1 MKEVSNRAVMA
12 LLIAT
17 IVISLGGTFISL
29 TTINNRLVGLGLTP
43 ITGLVMA
50 PNATATLTVTTTS
63 SIKFSQATVAFGSG
77 YVNSS
82 GGYTACIL
90 STLATGENIGCED
103 FNEVGNGFTIEND
116 GNTNLTVELKS
127 NVTAATFIGGST
139 SRFNWNVTLNESGSC
154 VNISAN
160 GGGAIF
166 PNTTNSSDCGDGN
179 MSADAGACGGIF
191 EEVSTDYKVIC
202 PRLLYDNDNDALNVD
217 VNITI
222 PVDAPAGDKL
232 AGLTVRGTRD
242 PLT

>member
-82 GGYTACIL
+82 GGYTLCTL
-90 STLATGENIGCED
+90 STLDAVNIGCED
-103 FNEVGNGFTIEND
+103 FNEVSNGFTIEND
-116 GNTNLTVELKS
+116 GNTNLTAELKS
-127 NVTAATFIGGST
+127 NVTAATFIGGSANF
-139 SRFNWNVTLNESGSC
+139 RWNATLNESGSC
-154 VNISAN
+154 VNSSSDGN
-160 GGGAIF
+160 GVVN
-166 PNTTNSSDCGDGN
+166 PNTTADCGSGN
-179 MSADAGACGGIF
+179 TNESACGSIF
-191 EEVSTDYKVIC
+191 EEVSTSHKVIC

-217 VNITI
+217 INITV
-222 PVDAPAGDKL
+222 PVDAPSGDKL

-242 PLT
+242 PAT

>member
-1 MKEVSNRAVMA
+1 MREVSNRAVMA

-50 PNATATLTVTTTS
+50 PNATATLTVQTTS
-63 SIKFSQATVAFGSG
+63 SIKFSQATVAFGTG

-82 GGYTACIL
+82 GGYTLCTL
-90 STLATGENIGCED
+90 STLDAVNIGCED
-103 FNEVGNGFTIEND
+103 FNEVSNGFTIEND
-116 GNTNLTVELKS
+116 GNTNLTAELKS
-127 NVTAATFIGGST
+127 NVSAATFIGGSANF
-139 SRFNWNVTLNESGSC
+139 RWNVTLNESGSC
-154 VNISAN
+154 VNASAN
-160 GGGAIF
+160 GNGAIW

-179 MSADAGACGGIF
+179 MSTLNDCGGFF
-191 EEVSTDYKVIC
+191 EEVSTSYKVIC

-217 VNITI
+217 INVTV
-222 PVDAPAGDKL
+222 PVDAPSGDKL
-232 AGLTVRGTRD
+232 AGLTVRGTRN